1 VGRGCGRFHPIFDR
15 SGRPISTLYA
25 ADSLAGAAMETLFRM
40 SVMNAVP
47 RYVPRRY
54 VNLHAYAML
63 APRHDLVLVPLW
75 GNNLRRLGLVR
86 ARLLEPAP
94 EHYAGTARWAE
105 ALHRGSRWA
114 DGITWYSRQFDGAVC
129 VMLFGDRVKSRDLA
143 TEHKTVSFTDEAAL
157 LMLLDIAQQAGIT
170 ITEA

>member
-25 ADSLAGAAMETLFRM
+25 ADTLAGAAMETLFRM

-63 APRHDLVLVPLW
+63 APRRD
-75 GNNLRRLGLVR
+75 LVR
-86 ARLLEPAP
+86 ARLLEPGP

-114 DGITWYSRQFDGAVC
+114 DGLTWYSRQFDGAVC

-170 ITEA
+170 ITET